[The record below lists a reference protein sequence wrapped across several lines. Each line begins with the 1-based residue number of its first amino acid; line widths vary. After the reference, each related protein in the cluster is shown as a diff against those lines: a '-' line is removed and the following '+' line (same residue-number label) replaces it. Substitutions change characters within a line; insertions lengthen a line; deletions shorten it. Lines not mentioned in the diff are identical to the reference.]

1 MYEKIQHPKTGKWY
15 SSSGS
20 VGSKLI
26 QQYAN
31 KLEQLGSGSANHIAR
46 RKVSVSDKIGN
57 SVLNGYLSQ
66 LSGGMM
72 NPSGDRIRQQAQA
85 RRQRTLESRAQIKGL
100 TDMINGEITNHK
112 DKIIRGNSILADEYR
127 DTLKRKEY
135 FKKNPDSIGSRA
147 HSHTIGE
154 ELREFRNEFE
164 RLAIRT
170 FLTHWPMILEQT
182 REAGIPEE
190 VIDTVKA
197 DFSGIW

>member
-31 KLEQLGSGSANHIAR
+31 KLKQVGSGSVNHLAR
-46 RKVSVSDKIGN
+46 RKVSVSDKISN
-57 SVLNGYLSQ
+57 SAPNGYLSK

-72 NPSGDRIRQQAQA
+72 NPSGDKIIREGQV
-85 RRQRTLESRAQIKGL
+85 RRQRTLERRAQIKGL
-100 TDMINGEITNHK
+100 TDMINGEIKNRK
-112 DKIIRGNSILADEYR
+112 DEIIRGNSSLANGYR
-127 DTLKRKEY
+127 DTIKRKEY

-147 HSHTIGE
+147 HSHTIVE
-154 ELREFRNEFE
+154 ELREFQNEFE

-170 FLTHWPMILEQT
+170 FLTRWPMILEQT
-182 REAGIPEE
+182 REAGIPED

-197 DFSGIW
+197 DFSWIW